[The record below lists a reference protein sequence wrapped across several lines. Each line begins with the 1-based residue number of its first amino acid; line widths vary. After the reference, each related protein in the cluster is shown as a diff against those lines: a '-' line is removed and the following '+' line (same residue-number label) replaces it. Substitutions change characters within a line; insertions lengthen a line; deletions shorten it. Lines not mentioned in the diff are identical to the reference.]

1 MVIPQQ
7 ILAITYISSND
18 IISIYYS
25 VYQYYFY
32 VFGLQTLHREY
43 INVGH
48 LVGAE
53 SIDGASISNNGN
65 SKPKSCIGGTYM
77 HRVLWDDPERRA

>member
-18 IISIYYS
+18 IISMYYS
-25 VYQYYFY
+25 VYQYCFY
-32 VFGLQTLHREY
+32 VFDLQTLHREY
-43 INVGH
+43 INVDH

-77 HRVLWDDPERRA
+77 HRVLWDDLERRV